1 MGLAEGKLELAAPQ
15 AYAFTIFVKGIIA
28 QAIQWRLFFAGMAIG
43 IFLELLIGM
52 GTAFGLGMY
61 LPLGIQI
68 PMLAG
73 GAARDFWEKKWLE
86 PKVKENNWGEEMKTF
101 KLLGTYMMAT
111 GLMVGEAVMGTIV
124 ALWLVVPLLF

>member
-1 MGLAEGKLELAAPQ
+1 
-15 AYAFTIFVKGIIA
+15 
-28 QAIQWRLFFAGMAIG
+28 
-43 IFLELLIGM
+43 M

-68 PMLAG
+68 PMLVG
-73 GAARDFWEKKWLE
+73 GASRDIWEKKWLE
-86 PKVKENNWGEEMKTF
+86 PRVKANKWGEEMKTI

-124 ALWLVVPLLF
+124 ALWFIRASRCLCPRKERSDGPRPTTVMAIRANREEALCLRLRQPTFQVAIAR